1 MTTHVLPGHSRWR
14 LPAGLALALLVQA
27 ALLLLLQLDRS
38 PTRHAPQEEN
48 KLLTLLLFAPR
59 PPQLPPRAKQQDP
72 RTTPKPSSAQPAITL
87 APVAE
92 STAPAPSMTAPSA
105 AAVTAIAAPAAPLNL
120 SLPPQHSAS
129 GPRGESAVSRAL
141 NDPRSNSAKRTVEF
155 AVADAAGTLPVEVQ
169 DSTDGTGARLI
180 RQGSKC
186 TRVRESRA
194 RMLNPMDE
202 GLKGTPST
210 AGAC

>member
-1 MTTHVLPGHSRWR
+1 MTTHALPGHSRWR

-38 PTRHAPQEEN
+38 RTRHAPPEAA
-48 KLLTLLLFAPR
+48 KLLTLRLFAPR
-59 PPQLPPRAKQQDP
+59 PPEAPPKTRPLDARKAQQP
-72 RTTPKPSSAQPAITL
+72 GSAQPAFAV
-87 APVAE
+87 APAAE
-92 STAPAPSMTAPSA
+92 SAAPAPSMTAPSA
-105 AAVTAIAAPAAPLNL
+105 IAVTAIAAPLVPLNL
-120 SLPPQHSAS
+120 SLPPQRAAS
-129 GPRGESAVSRAL
+129 GPRGESVVSRAL